1 MMRVR
6 RSFSALRESLS
17 PNRLGPLALLGTA
30 LMGAGML
37 AGCSSTPTTY
47 YVLSPQPGAMISPM
61 QAMNLPQAIEVLTPS
76 TTARLDRDGLL
87 RVMSD
92 SQDHMVP
99 AAAWSEPLNE
109 MVGHTLAANLRQR
122 LPGHVVF
129 SQNDSV
135 GVKAG
140 AYLELSL
147 SRFEQDK
154 SGHAIIV
161 GVMSAH
167 RADAPTEQAR
177 AVNVQWVSSQSVDTK
192 QPVDMVKVLGEGVG
206 VLSDQAIQLLSS
218 LPPMPVRGGSSHL

>member
-1 MMRVR
+1 MMRFL
-6 RSFSALRESLS
+6 RSSSVLREGFSLK
-17 PNRLGPLALLGTA
+17 RLGRVALLGTA
-30 LMGAGML
+30 CLGGAML

-47 YVLSPQPGAMISPM
+47 YVLPPQSGAVVSPM
-61 QAMNLPQAIEVLTPS
+61 QAMALPQAIEVLTPS

-92 SQDHMVP
+92 AQDHMVP

-109 MVGHTLAANLRQR
+109 MVGHVMAANLTQR
-122 LPGHVVF
+122 LPGRVVF

-147 SRFEQDK
+147 VRFEQDK
-154 SGHAIIV
+154 SGHAIIS
-161 GVMSAH
+161 GVLSAH
-167 RADAPTEQAR
+167 RADAPTSQAR
-177 AVNVQWVSSQSVDTK
+177 AMTVQWVSP
-192 QPVDMVKVLGEGVG
+192 QPVGTKPVDLVKVLSEGVG

-218 LPPMPVRGGSSHL
+218 LPPMPVRGAAHL

>member
-1 MMRVR
+1 MMRFF
-6 RSFSALRESLS
+6 RSSSVLRERLS
-17 PNRLGPLALLGTA
+17 PKRLGRLSLLGLAA
-30 LMGAGML
+30 LGGGML
-37 AGCSSTPTTY
+37 AGCSSTPITY
-47 YVLSPQPGAMISPM
+47 YVLAPQPGNVASPM
-61 QAMNLPQAIEVLTPS
+61 QAMTLPPAIEVLTPS

-109 MVGHTLAANLRQR
+109 MVGHTLAANLTER

-147 SRFEQDK
+147 TRFEQDK
-154 SGHAIIV
+154 SGQAIIV

-167 RADAPTEQAR
+167 RADAPASQAR
-177 AVNVQWVSSQSVDTK
+177 AVTVRWVSPQAVGTK
-192 QPVDMVKVLGEGVG
+192 PVDLVRVLAEGVG

-218 LPPMPVRGGSSHL
+218 LPPVPTEKGATAL